1 MCIRDSI
8 YPGQGSQYCGMGKDL
23 FDSSNDA
30 KRMFEAAN
38 KILDFEI
45 TNVMFGQDIDE
56 LKKTKVTQPAIFIH
70 SVILSKILNFK
81 PQIVA
86 GHSLGEFSALVAS
99 KALNYEDALFLVS
112 KRANAMEEAC
122 IKFPGTMAAV
132 IGLNV
137 DLIESICEK
146 VGGIIKTANY
156 NCPGQVVISGEKN
169 SIESACEILKKN
181 GAKRAI
187 ILPVGGA
194 FHSPLMTSAKNKL
207 AMEIEKIK
215 FNTPACPIYQNF
227 SNNPETHPEKIKFN
241 LIEQMTSP
249 VKWTQCVE
257 KMIKNGAN
265 KFVEVGPGKVLQ
277 GLVKKINSSVEISS
291 AVI

>member
-1 MCIRDSI
+1 MTAYI
-8 YPGQGSQYCGMGKDL
+8 YPGQGSQYCGMGKNL

-45 TNVMFGQDIDE
+45 TNIMFGQDIDE

-86 GHSLGEFSALVAS
+86 GHSLGEFSALVVS

-215 FNTPACPIYQNF
+215 FNTPSCPIYQNF
-227 SNNPETHPEKIKFN
+227 SNNPETDPEKIKFN

>member
-1 MCIRDSI
+1 MTAYI

-23 FDSSNDA
+23 FDYSNDA

-45 TNVMFGQDIDE
+45 TNIMFGQDIDE

-137 DLIESICEK
+137 DLIESVCEK

-215 FNTPACPIYQNF
+215 FNTPSCPIYQNF
-227 SNNPETHPEKIKFN
+227 SNNPETDPEKIKFN

>member
-1 MCIRDSI
+1 MTAYI

-45 TNVMFGQDIDE
+45 TNIMFGNDIDE
-56 LKKTKVTQPAIFIH
+56 LKKTKVTHPAIFIH

-215 FNTPACPIYQNF
+215 FNTPSCPIYQNF
-227 SNNPETHPEKIKFN
+227 SNNPETDPEKIKFN

>member
-1 MCIRDSI
+1 MTAYI

-45 TNVMFGQDIDE
+45 TNIMFGKDIDK

-70 SVILSKILNFK
+70 SVILSKVLNYK

-137 DLIESICEK
+137 DLIESICDK

-156 NCPGQVVISGEKN
+156 NCPGQVVISGEKK

-215 FNTPACPIYQNF
+215 FNTPSCPIYQNF
-227 SNNPETHPEKIKFN
+227 SNNPETDPEKIKFN

>member
-1 MCIRDSI
+1 MTAYI

-45 TNVMFGQDIDE
+45 TNIMFGQDIDE

-122 IKFPGTMAAV
+122 INFPGTMAAI

-137 DLIESICEK
+137 DLIESVCEK

-215 FNTPACPIYQNF
+215 FNTPSCPIYQNF
-227 SNNPETHPEKIKFN
+227 SNNPETDPEKIKFN

>member
-1 MCIRDSI
+1 MTAYI

-30 KRMFEAAN
+30 KNMFEAAN

-45 TNVMFGQDIDE
+45 TNIMFGQDIDE

-215 FNTPACPIYQNF
+215 FNTPSCPIYQNF
-227 SNNPETHPEKIKFN
+227 SNNPETDPEKIKFN

>member
-1 MCIRDSI
+1 MTAYI

-38 KILDFEI
+38 KILNFEI
-45 TNVMFGQDIDE
+45 TNIMFGQDIDE

-81 PQIVA
+81 PQIVS

-122 IKFPGTMAAV
+122 IKYPGTMAAV

-137 DLIESICEK
+137 DLIESVCEK

-215 FNTPACPIYQNF
+215 FNTPSCPIYQNF
-227 SNNPETHPEKIKFN
+227 SNNPETDPEKIKFN

>member
-1 MCIRDSI
+1 MTAYI

-30 KRMFEAAN
+30 KKMFEAAN

-45 TNVMFGQDIDE
+45 TNIMFGQDLDE

-215 FNTPACPIYQNF
+215 FNTPSCPIYQNF
-227 SNNPETHPEKIKFN
+227 SNNPETDPEKIKFN

>member
-1 MCIRDSI
+1 MTAYI

-45 TNVMFGQDIDE
+45 TNIMFGQDIDE

-99 KALNYEDALFLVS
+99 KALNFEDALFLVS

-137 DLIESICEK
+137 DLIESICQK

-169 SIESACEILKKN
+169 SIESACEIMKKN
-181 GAKRAI
+181 GARRAI

-194 FHSPLMTSAKNKL
+194 FHSPLMASAKNKL

-215 FNTPACPIYQNF
+215 FNTPSCPIYQNF
-227 SNNPETHPEKIKFN
+227 SNNPETDPEKIKFN

>member
-1 MCIRDSI
+1 MTAYI

-45 TNVMFGQDIDE
+45 TNIMFGHDIDE

-207 AMEIEKIK
+207 ALEIEKIK
-215 FNTPACPIYQNF
+215 FNTPSCPIYQNF
-227 SNNPETHPEKIKFN
+227 SNNPETDPEKIKFN

-291 AVI
+291 AII

>member
-1 MCIRDSI
+1 MTAYI

-45 TNVMFGQDIDE
+45 TNIMFGHDIDE

-86 GHSLGEFSALVAS
+86 GHSLGEFSALVVS

-215 FNTPACPIYQNF
+215 FNTPSCPIYQNF
-227 SNNPETHPEKIKFN
+227 SNNPETDPEKIKFN

>member
-1 MCIRDSI
+1 MTAYI

-45 TNVMFGQDIDE
+45 TNIMFGQDLDE

-81 PQIVA
+81 PQIVV

-122 IKFPGTMAAV
+122 IKYPGTMAAI
-132 IGLNV
+132 IGLNI

-146 VGGIIKTANY
+146 VGGIIKIANY
-156 NCPGQVVISGEKN
+156 NCPGQVVISGDKN

-181 GAKRAI
+181 GAKRTI

-194 FHSPLMTSAKNKL
+194 FHSPLMTFAKNKL

-215 FNTPACPIYQNF
+215 FNTPSCPIYQNF
-227 SNNPETHPEKIKFN
+227 SNNPETDPEKIKFN

-291 AVI
+291 AKI

>member
-1 MCIRDSI
+1 MTAYI

-45 TNVMFGQDIDE
+45 TNIMFGNDINE

-146 VGGIIKTANY
+146 VGGVIKTANY

-215 FNTPACPIYQNF
+215 FNIPSCPIYQNF
-227 SNNPETHPEKIKFN
+227 SNNPETDPEKIKFN

-265 KFVEVGPGKVLQ
+265 KFVEVGPGKILQ

>member
-1 MCIRDSI
+1 MTAYI

-38 KILDFEI
+38 KVLDFEI
-45 TNVMFGQDIDE
+45 TNLMFGQDIDE
-56 LKKTKVTQPAIFIH
+56 LKKTKITQPAIFIH
-70 SVILSKILNFK
+70 SVILSKILKLK
-81 PQIVA
+81 PQLVA
-86 GHSLGEFSALVAS
+86 GHSLGEFSALVVS
-99 KALNYEDALFLVS
+99 KALNFEDALFLVS

-122 IKFPGTMAAV
+122 IKNPGTMAAI
-132 IGLNV
+132 IGLNI
-137 DLIESICEK
+137 DIIENVCDK
-146 VGGIIKTANY
+146 VNGIISTANY
-156 NCPGQVVISGEKN
+156 NCPGQVVISGEKS

-207 AMEIEKIK
+207 AKEIEKIK
-215 FNTPACPIYQNF
+215 FNTPSCPIYQNF
-227 SNNPETHPEKIKFN
+227 SNNPETDPEKIKFN
-241 LIEQMTSP
+241 LIEQITSP
-249 VKWTQCVE
+249 VKWTQCIE
-257 KMIKNGAN
+257 KMIKNGVS
-265 KFVEVGPGKVLQ
+265 KFVEVGPGNVLQ
-277 GLVKKINSSVEISS
+277 GLVKKINSSVELSS

>member
-1 MCIRDSI
+1 MTAYI

-30 KRMFEAAN
+30 KRMFEVAN

-45 TNVMFGQDIDE
+45 TNIMFGQDIDE

-99 KALNYEDALFLVS
+99 KALNFEDALFLVS

-137 DLIESICEK
+137 DLIENICEK
-146 VGGIIKTANY
+146 VGGVIKTANY

-215 FNTPACPIYQNF
+215 FNTPSCPIYQNF
-227 SNNPETHPEKIKFN
+227 SNNPETDPEKIKFN

>member
-1 MCIRDSI
+1 MTAYI

-45 TNVMFGQDIDE
+45 TNIMFGQDIDE

-86 GHSLGEFSALVAS
+86 GHSLGEFSALVVS

-122 IKFPGTMAAV
+122 IKYPGTMAAV

-137 DLIESICEK
+137 DLIESVCEK

-156 NCPGQVVISGEKN
+156 NCPGQIVISGEKN

-215 FNTPACPIYQNF
+215 FNTPCCPIYQNF
-227 SNNPETHPEKIKFN
+227 SNNPETDPEKIKFN

-249 VKWTQCVE
+249 VKWKQCVE

>member
-1 MCIRDSI
+1 MTAYI

-23 FDSSNDA
+23 FDYSNDA

-45 TNVMFGQDIDE
+45 TNIMFGHDIDE

-122 IKFPGTMAAV
+122 IKYPGTMAAV

-215 FNTPACPIYQNF
+215 FNTPSCPIYQNF
-227 SNNPETHPEKIKFN
+227 SNNPETDPEKIKFN

-265 KFVEVGPGKVLQ
+265 KFVEVGPGKILQ

>member
-1 MCIRDSI
+1 MTAYI
-8 YPGQGSQYCGMGKDL
+8 YPGQGSQYCGMGKNL

-30 KRMFEAAN
+30 KRMFEVAN

-45 TNVMFGQDIDE
+45 TNIMFGQDIDE

-86 GHSLGEFSALVAS
+86 GHSLGEFSALVVS

-122 IKFPGTMAAV
+122 IKYPGTMAAV

-137 DLIESICEK
+137 DLIESVCEK

-215 FNTPACPIYQNF
+215 FNTPSCPIYQNF
-227 SNNPETHPEKIKFN
+227 SNNPETDPEKIKFN

>member
-1 MCIRDSI
+1 MTAYI

-30 KRMFEAAN
+30 KRMFETAN
-38 KILDFEI
+38 KVLDFEI
-45 TNVMFGQDIDE
+45 TNIMFGQDIDE

-156 NCPGQVVISGEKN
+156 NCPSQVVISGEKN
-169 SIESACEILKKN
+169 SIKNACEILKKN

-207 AMEIEKIK
+207 ATEIEKIK
-215 FNTPACPIYQNF
+215 FNTPSCPIYQNF
-227 SNNPETHPEKIKFN
+227 SNNPETDPEKIKFN